1 MDEMETGGRVRV
13 GLTLEQCWRASP
25 GGTAVAALETAHA
38 LAQRADVDVV
48 GIVGRHRRAPTP
60 GYEPRVPLR
69 ELVVGGPLLVET
81 SLRFARPRVNRA
93 VPGLDVVH
101 CTTIIPFAVDDHVP
115 LVVTVHD
122 LAFRHHPEFFT
133 RRGVDVFERSLAKLR
148 DSADMLLCSSR
159 ATMRDCEAAG
169 FESDRLRL
177 VPLGVHVRTASP
189 EQRRAVRDRFQLPAQ
204 YLLFVGTLEPRK
216 NLGGLLDALDALGA
230 DMPPLVVAGASG
242 WGDEATRE
250 RLARSSNVVMVGH
263 VADEDLAALYAE
275 ALVLCYPSLLEG
287 FGLPILEAMGQGTP
301 VVTSRGTS
309 TEEVAGGAAV
319 LVDPRDV
326 ESIAAGIGSALS
338 RRFELAQLGVQRVRG
353 ATWDATAELTAQ
365 AYRDVIAAHGKSR
378 Q

>member
-1 MDEMETGGRVRV
+1 MDAGGRVRV

-38 LAQRADVDVV
+38 LARRGDVDVV
-48 GIVGRHRRAPTP
+48 GIVGRHRRPPTA
-60 GYEPRVPLR
+60 GYEPRVPLHA
-69 ELVVGGPLLVET
+69 LGVGGPLLVES
-81 SLRFARPRVNRA
+81 SLRLGRPRVNRA
-93 VPGLDVVH
+93 VGNLDVVH
-101 CTTIIPFAVDDHVP
+101 CTTIIPFAVDEHVP

-159 ATMRDCEAAG
+159 ATMHDCEAAG
-169 FESDRLRL
+169 FERDRLRL
-177 VPLGVHVRTASP
+177 VPLGVHVHKASL
-189 EQRRAVRDRFQLPAQ
+189 EQRRAVRERFGLPEQ

-216 NLGGLLDALDALGA
+216 NLGGLLDALESLGG
-230 DMPPLVVAGASG
+230 DTPPLVVAGASG
-242 WGDEATRE
+242 WGDETTRE
-250 RLARSSNVVMVGH
+250 RLACASNVVMVGH

-319 LVDPRDV
+319 LVDPRDTA
-326 ESIAAGIGSALS
+326 SIAAGISDALA
-338 RRFELAQLGVQRVRG
+338 RGHELSQLGVQRVRG
-353 ATWDATAELTAQ
+353 ATWEATAELTTQ
-365 AYRDVIAAHGKSR
+365 AYRDVIAARRKSR
-378 Q
+378 P